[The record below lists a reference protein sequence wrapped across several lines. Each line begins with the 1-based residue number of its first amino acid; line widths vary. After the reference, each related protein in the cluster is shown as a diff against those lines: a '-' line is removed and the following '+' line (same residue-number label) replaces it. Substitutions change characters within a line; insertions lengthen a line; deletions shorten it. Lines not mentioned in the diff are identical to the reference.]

1 MQLEPI
7 IDIFVSNQAA
17 STVILIVTAVVIRV
31 AVDRYLRARNS
42 ITVDQRRRIVSN
54 LKNVLFFIIG
64 IGLFFI
70 WAPALRTF
78 ALSLTAF
85 AVAIILATKEL
96 ILCISGTLLKT
107 TSGSMRVGDWIAIN
121 TIRGEVI
128 DQTLMTT
135 TVQELGT
142 GQNAYEFTGRTITLP
157 NSLFLSSQVTN
168 EQFYKHYVIHSIT
181 LISDNDFDPAPVIKA
196 MRNIIHSEIK
206 DNQEI
211 ARRYKSRVESRAS
224 ISLPD
229 IEGDARLTTTNE
241 GRLKITIN
249 CFLPTKSAI
258 AIEQKA
264 FAAGL
269 KQISIQRTGQTQK
282 PDLKSDGD

>member
-1 MQLEPI
+1 MKIERIL
-7 IDIFVSNQAA
+7 DMLNGNQVAGSLILVVAA
-17 STVILIVTAVVIRV
+17 IALRIA
-31 AVDRYLRARNS
+31 ADRYLRSRDS
-42 ITVDQRRRIVSN
+42 ISVDQRRRIVSN
-54 LKNVLFFIIG
+54 LKNLLFFIVG

-107 TSGSMRVGDWIAIN
+107 TSGSMRVGDWISVN
-121 TIRGEVI
+121 NIRGEVI

-142 GQNAYEFTGRTITLP
+142 GQNMYAFTGRTITLP
-157 NSLFLSSQVTN
+157 NSVFLSAQVTN
-168 EQFYKHYVIHSIT
+168 EEFYKNYVVHPIHLNIDYD
-181 LISDNDFDPAPVIKA
+181 IDPAPVIKA
-196 MRNIIHSEIK
+196 MRNVIHAEIK
-206 DNQEI
+206 DNLEI

-224 ISLPD
+224 ITLPD

-241 GRLKITIN
+241 GRVEITIN

-258 AIEQKA
+258 TIEQKA
-264 FAAGL
+264 FSAGL
-269 KQISIQRTGQTQK
+269 GQIRMQRASGASST
-282 PDLKSDGD
+282 